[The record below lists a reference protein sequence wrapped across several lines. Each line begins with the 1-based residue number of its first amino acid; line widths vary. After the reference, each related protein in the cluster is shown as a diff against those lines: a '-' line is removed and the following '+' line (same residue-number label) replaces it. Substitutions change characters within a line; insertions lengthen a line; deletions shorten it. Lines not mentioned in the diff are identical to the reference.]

1 MSLPKHFCCVDVES
15 VATGRRHDERGVAH
29 VAVVDQDEHLLL
41 KRKVRPSGK
50 VENYLTPLTGLR
62 PGDLDG
68 APPLEEVRREVVA
81 LLGPSMVLVGQ
92 GIAND
97 IGWLDLVE
105 GRDFAY
111 SVNLAEVFKTYNP
124 RYYCESYFSLQHE
137 ANMLL
142 GPGKT
147 APQKLRDNYM
157 HCTYTTCTCILR

>member
-1 MSLPKHFCCVDVES
+1 MSLPEHFCCVDVEC

-29 VAVVDQDEHLLL
+29 VVVIDQDERLLL
-41 KRKVRPSGK
+41 NRKVRPSGK

-92 GIAND
+92 RIVHD
-97 IGWLDLVE
+97 IKWLDLVE

-111 SVNLAEVFKTYNP
+111 SIDLAEVFKTYNL
-124 RYYCESYFSLQHE
+124 RYNNYAFFSLQHE
-137 ANMLL
+137 ANTLL

-147 APQKLRDNYM
+147 TV
-157 HCTYTTCTCILR
+157 HTCDE

>member
-1 MSLPKHFCCVDVES
+1 MSLPKQFCCIDVEC
-15 VATGRRHDERGVAH
+15 VATGRRHDERGVAY
-29 VAVVDQDEHLLL
+29 VAMVDQDEHLLL

-111 SVNLAEVFKTYNP
+111 SIDLAQVFKTYNS
-124 RYYCESYFSLQHE
+124 RYNSYSFFSLQHE
-137 ANMLL
+137 ANTLL

-147 APQKLRDNYM
+147 TLQATYMLRIQYIQK
-157 HCTYTTCTCILR
+157 